1 MSMDWRIR
9 IWMFSLVRARAEF
22 HTIQPPHSLSP
33 PCPRGAAQSR
43 GLKARVHRAGGSTS
57 VLAALRNGA
66 LRGPWAGGQAQVGE
80 PSGGA
85 AAPGIRPPRRRGS
98 GPPVG
103 FAGPGLRTA
112 PLTISADPP
121 ADPIPLDLRD
131 LMVSAARRMNAA
143 GINQG
148 TSGNLS
154 LRAPGGFLVTPTS
167 LPYERMEAQ
176 DLVALDFDGRPLTG
190 APAAQRR
197 PSSEWR
203 LHADVLSQR
212 PEVEAVVHCH
222 SIRATALACHGRGIP
237 SFHYMVAV
245 AGGPDIRCAPYAL
258 FGTPALS
265 RLAVR
270 ALDGRLACLL
280 AHHGQVAL
288 GRSLDQALRI
298 AIEVETLATMYLEAC
313 RLGEP
318 PLLAAVEMER
328 VLEQMGALLYG

>member
-1 MSMDWRIR
+1 
-9 IWMFSLVRARAEF
+9 
-22 HTIQPPHSLSP
+22 
-33 PCPRGAAQSR
+33 
-43 GLKARVHRAGGSTS
+43 
-57 VLAALRNGA
+57 
-66 LRGPWAGGQAQVGE
+66 
-80 PSGGA
+80 
-85 AAPGIRPPRRRGS
+85 
-98 GPPVG
+98 
-103 FAGPGLRTA
+103 
-112 PLTISADPP
+112 LTISADPP
-121 ADPIPLDLRD
+121 TDAIPLDLRD
-131 LMVSAARRMNAA
+131 LLVCAARRMNAA

-154 LRAPGGFLVTPTS
+154 LRVPGGFLVTPTS

-176 DLVALDFDGRPLTG
+176 DLVALDFNGRPLTG

-203 LHADVLSQR
+203 LHADVLSRR

-298 AIEVETLATMYLEAC
+298 AIEVETLAAMYLEAC